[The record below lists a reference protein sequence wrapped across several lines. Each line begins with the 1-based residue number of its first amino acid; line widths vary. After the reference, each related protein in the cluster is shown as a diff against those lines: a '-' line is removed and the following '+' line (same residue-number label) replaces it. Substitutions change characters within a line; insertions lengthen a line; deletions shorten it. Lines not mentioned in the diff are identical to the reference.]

1 MSEEYVKL
9 LEATLEYGQGYREM
23 IRPNE
28 DEVTEIY
35 DFTSKFKEKV
45 LDYHLHK
52 IKYSLGAEQNIQS
65 LTMIYKNRN
74 DGQQETL
81 LDTEKSKL
89 KGTEEEIEFEENEEI
104 VDVYFYTTKDNILVS
119 IMIKTNLGKIKYIGN
134 KDKGELIKDRVLETE
149 NKIVLGFGVNA
160 GKKHGVSSIYC
171 YYIDKSKFGIIKYEG
186 VLQLR
191 GKLRVN
197 QEFKNQVN
205 SKKETLNEHQKL
217 IYNVCDLPDTAFFP
231 IASYLI
237 HH

>member
-1 MSEEYVKL
+1 MSGQYSKL
-9 LEATLEYGQGYREM
+9 LDVTLEYGQGYMEL
-23 IRPNE
+23 IRPDN

-35 DFTSKFKEKV
+35 DFTSKFYEKV
-45 LDYHLHK
+45 LDYHIHK

-74 DGQQETL
+74 DGHLETL

-89 KGTEEEIEFEENEEI
+89 QGNEEEIDFEENEEI
-104 VDVYFYTTKDNILVS
+104 VDVYFYTSKQNNLVS
-119 IMIKTNLGKIKYIGN
+119 IMIKTNLDKIKYIGN
-134 KDKGELIKDRVLETE
+134 KDKGELIKDRTLETE
-149 NKIVLGFGVNA
+149 KKIILGFGVNA

-171 YYIDKSKFGIIKYEG
+171 YYIDKSKFGIIKYLG

-191 GKLRVN
+191 CKLKVN
-197 QEFKNQVN
+197 QEFKNQLA
-205 SKKETLNEHQKL
+205 SQKETLNEKQKL
-217 IYNVCDLPDTAFFP
+217 IYDVCDLPDTGFFP